1 VIGLPA
7 FEYQAP
13 RTIGNA
19 CGLLADFGPTAMVV
33 AGGTDLFP
41 KVKRRQ
47 MQPKVVVDLSR
58 IEGLSGIR
66 NGGDGAVVIGA
77 LTSLRQIVEA
87 KATLPTLAATAAQVA
102 SPQIRNAATIGGNL
116 CVDTRCSYFDQSGE
130 WRLASGNCLKDGG
143 DACTVAP
150 RGERC
155 WAVSS
160 SDLAPVVV
168 ALDAT
173 VVLVSARGEREVS
186 ATDLYNDDGI
196 AYLTKLPDEIM
207 TEIRIP
213 LRDGRRSAYSKLRR
227 RGAIDFP
234 ILGTA
239 AAVQLDEEGVC
250 SEARIVIGA
259 VASAPFRVAEA
270 EELLVGSRLTG
281 EVIEET
287 AAAAARP
294 VRPQANA
301 DLGSRYR
308 KWMASVYM
316 ARTLRSLQ

>member
-1 VIGLPA
+1 MIGLPA
-7 FEYQAP
+7 FEYRAP
-13 RTIGNA
+13 GTIGEA
-19 CGLLADFGPTAMVV
+19 CRLLADFGPTAMVV

-47 MQPKVVVDLSR
+47 MQPEVVVDLSR
-58 IEGLSGIR
+58 IEGLSGISEDDDR
-66 NGGDGAVVIGA
+66 GVVIGA
-77 LTSLRQIVEA
+77 LTSLREIVAA
-87 KATLPTLAATAAQVA
+87 KATLPTLSAAAAQVG
-102 SPQIRNAATIGGNL
+102 SPQIRNVATIGGNL

-143 DACTVAP
+143 DICTVAP
-150 RGERC
+150 KGERC

-173 VVLVSARGEREVS
+173 VRLVSVRGDREVS
-186 ATDLYNDDGI
+186 AADLYNNDGI

-213 LRDGRRSAYSKLRR
+213 LRNGRRSAYSKLRR

-239 AAVQLDEEGVC
+239 AALQFDEEGIC

-270 EELLVGSRLTG
+270 EELLVGSRLTDD
-281 EVIEET
+281 VIEET

-316 ARTLRSLQ
+316 ARTLRSLR